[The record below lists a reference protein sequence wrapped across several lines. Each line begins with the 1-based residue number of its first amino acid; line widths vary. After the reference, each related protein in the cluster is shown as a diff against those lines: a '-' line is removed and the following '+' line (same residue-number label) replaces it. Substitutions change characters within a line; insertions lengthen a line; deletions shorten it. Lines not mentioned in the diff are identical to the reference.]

1 MGLEGIGGGGSFDS
15 QGEWGGGNRSWPTK
29 RKRGE
34 YGNFISN

>member
-1 MGLEGIGGGGSFDS
+1 MGLEGIGGGDLLILRGN
-15 QGEWGGGNRSWPTK
+15 GGGNRSWPTK